1 MFQETME
8 DKKFSENHPVKN
20 LRMPTITTDHSNDG
34 DEPSTNHLPE
44 VFVFPESGS
53 PPVQQEFKSP
63 THLKVDI
70 RKVSP
75 NASDLIESGC
85 STSGTLIPGSGNS
98 SGAVSPSNSV
108 SPIVLRRRR
117 MVKQSHSTAV
127 TSNPTGSVASG
138 LLPGDKRQNSDNSS
152 GGMSSTR
159 SFRDLGSGES
169 ANSLKLPS
177 ANAYGRRRSF
187 IHQAAFDSAAS
198 QDSLHSSAS
207 FEYYDSDQPRR
218 TRRGM
223 AVLSLPR
230 IVIPKSP
237 NLAVHDPV
245 TPSRHR

>member
-187 IHQAAFDSAAS
+187 IHQAAVRDPKMEPVSVDF
-198 QDSLHSSAS
+198 LSSP
-207 FEYYDSDQPRR
+207 FLE
-218 TRRGM
+218 
-223 AVLSLPR
+223 L
-230 IVIPKSP
+230 
-237 NLAVHDPV
+237 
-245 TPSRHR
+245 